1 MRRACVLLVVMVSG
15 AVSMVIAAGGTQGR
29 PTPPLSLEKLED
41 NLYVLHGGC
50 MCGNTTFYITDAG
63 VVMVDTKVAGKGPE
77 ILEHLRTVT
86 DKPIAMI
93 INTHTHF
100 DHTGANA
107 EFGAVERIVTHENA
121 KASLMKDSCEMVTNC
136 DAFKGENAK
145 FLPNTTFKS
154 KTTLTVG
161 QDEIDLH
168 YFGSGHTDGDAW
180 IVFPDIRIAVG
191 GDLFGAKGMP
201 YIDTSNGGTALAFG
215 DTITNAAAGLK
226 NIVDTVISG
235 HVGAYPVNDVVRY
248 AEFHKGV
255 KAHVF
260 AGMKAGKTAEEIASS
275 YEVPEGLSD
284 FGFAQP
290 FANNFVQL
298 MMDESTAK

>member
-1 MRRACVLLVVMVSG
+1 MRRAVVLLAVLVGG
-15 AVSMVIAAGGTQGR
+15 AVSIGIAAPGGQGR
-29 PTPPLSLEKLED
+29 PTPPLNLEKLKD
-41 NLYVLHGGC
+41 NLYILHGGC

-63 VVMVDTKVAGKGPE
+63 VVMVDTKVAGKGDA

-100 DHTGANA
+100 DHTGSNT
-107 EFGAVERIVTHENA
+107 EFGAVDQIVVHENA
-121 KASLMKDSCEMVTNC
+121 KASLMKETCARVTNC

-145 FLPNTTFKS
+145 YLPNETFKT
-154 KTTLTVG
+154 KRTFQVG
-161 QDEIDLH
+161 DGQIDLR
-168 YFGSGHTDGDAW
+168 YFGPGHTNGDAW

-201 YIDTSNGGTALAFG
+201 YIDTSNGGTALAYG
-215 DTITNAAAGLK
+215 DTVTNAAAGLK

-235 HVGAYPVNDVVRY
+235 HVDAYPVNDLVRY

-255 KAHVF
+255 KSHVF
-260 AGMKAGKTAEEIASS
+260 AGIRAGKSAEEVTAEYS
-275 YEVPEGLSD
+275 VPEGLQD
-284 FGFAQP
+284 FSFAQP
-290 FANNFVQL
+290 FAGNFIQL
-298 MMDESTAK
+298 MIDESTAK